1 MRVLI
6 DTNVILDWIMVREP
20 NAANAKQIMGQCLFG
35 KVEGY
40 VSAHSISDIF
50 YILRKDLLRL
60 LCGGLHVVP
69 EDKDMILEVLGRD
82 EWRDLEDGLQMQC
95 AKEAG
100 ADYVVTQNL
109 KDFQKSE
116 IEAVSEE
123 HFCEIL
129 KSGVR
134 KNKKRMIK

>member
-1 MRVLI
+1 MLQ
-6 DTNVILDWIMVREP
+6 TP
-20 NAANAKQIMGQCLFG
+20 NKSWGNACLG
-35 KVEGY
+35 KWKAMCLPIRY
-40 VSAHSISDIF
+40 PISDIF
-50 YILRKDLLRL
+50 YILRKDFSVEKRKDLLRL

-123 HFCEIL
+123 HFCELL
-129 KSGVR
+129 KNGGS
-134 KNKKRMIK
+134 